1 MGDLDDLHWFVVFV
15 GTADRYLWGFEA
27 DGWQMLYGDPAMGH
41 LGILPTN
48 GRAPATIDDARW
60 LADAFAFDHDAP
72 VGIWPAWEGDWPTAK
87 PKDKAAHPVIQPVI
101 PFEKQFTSW
110 YWEHINMGY
119 VAAAELR
126 FNGSLVLRY
135 DGEPNAPSTNFSARF
150 RGREEQVGLYAMAVR
165 QPDPLAEYLCL
176 YRVLESADRA
186 NGKAFIRSNLAAI
199 WDHDFGELTVISDT
213 AEVRDGPGLNV
224 FDVYMERAKEEIGR
238 LSAAG
243 TTDHATYLY
252 EIRNALAH
260 GKHRVLTARHV
271 ERAEDAGRAL
281 AIVKLLA
288 RIAVEP

>member
-1 MGDLDDLHWFVVFV
+1 MGDLDKLHWFVVFV
-15 GTADRYLWGFEA
+15 GIADRYLWGFEA

-72 VGIWPAWEGDWPTAK
+72 VGIWPAWVGDWPTAM
-87 PKDKAAHPVIQPVI
+87 PKDQAAHPVIQPVI
-101 PFEKQFTSW
+101 PFERSFTSW
-110 YWEHINMGY
+110 YWEHINMSY
-119 VAAAELR
+119 MAAAELR

-135 DGEPNAPSTNFSARF
+135 DGEATAPGTTFSARF

-176 YRVLESADRA
+176 YRVLESAERS
-186 NGKAFIRSNLAAI
+186 NGKAFIRSNLPAI
-199 WDHDFGELTVISDT
+199 WEHDFGELIVMPDDPSN
-213 AEVRDGPGLNV
+213 EPGLNA
-224 FDVYMERAKEEIGR
+224 FDVYLERARDEVSR

-243 TTDHATYLY
+243 ITDLADYLY
-252 EIRNALAH
+252 DIRNSLAH
-260 GKHRVLTARHV
+260 GKHRALTARHV
-271 ERAEDAGRAL
+271 HRFEDAGRAL
-281 AIVKLLA
+281 VIVRLLA